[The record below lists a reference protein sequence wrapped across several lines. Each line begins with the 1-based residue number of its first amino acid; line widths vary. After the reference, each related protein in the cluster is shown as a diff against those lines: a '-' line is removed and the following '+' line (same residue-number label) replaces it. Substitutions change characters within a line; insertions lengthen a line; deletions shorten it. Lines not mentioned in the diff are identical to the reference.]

1 MAESSDP
8 GAWAVA
14 EWGEF
19 LSGGAGDLAWPAVA
33 LAGVVLVLLLRT
45 LGRRAPR
52 PRPGEIWFAFVPFE
66 DGTGS
71 KDRPVLVLSVE
82 GRTCT
87 VARFTSQDKGARRDH
102 LRVPDG
108 VPGLHRASWVN
119 KHPVRVKRSALR
131 RRDVLRWLA
140 REERRTAA
148 TRRRAPQQGGPR
160 AAAGASRCAPA
171 SGRTATR

>member
-1 MAESSDP
+1 MRSADRRASAQDSP
-8 GAWAVA
+8 RRVPATVA

-19 LSGGAGDLAWPAVA
+19 LSGVAGDLAWPAVA

-119 KHPVRVKRSALR
+119 KHPVRVKRSAM
-131 RRDVLRWLA
+131 
-140 REERRTAA
+140 
-148 TRRRAPQQGGPR
+148 RRRAGIPGMSLVAWFES
-160 AAAGASRCAPA
+160 AAAAPTPDGARSHD
-171 SGRTATR
+171 